1 MYPSNSRTPRGGFD
15 SIGLAWGV
23 NAGLL
28 PEVHY
33 GPVVERGWQA
43 LVAAVD
49 ADGRLGWV
57 QQVGNAPEDVLET
70 DTQLYGTGAF
80 LLAASEILKR

>member
-1 MYPSNSRTPRGGFD
+1 MRETSGTAF
-15 SIGLAWGV
+15 ITFGLARGV
-23 NAGLL
+23 NEGLL
-28 PEVHY
+28 PAVHY
-33 GPVVERGWQA
+33 GPLVERGWQA
-43 LVAAVD
+43 LVDVVD

-57 QQVGNAPEDVLET
+57 QQVGNAPEEVRAT

>member
-1 MYPSNSRTPRGGFD
+1 MYPSTSRTPRGGFD

-57 QQVGNAPEDVLET
+57 QQVGNAPEEVLET